1 MLLLFGNVLLMVM
14 TWTVQMPDGSNGDV
28 LVSSNTMG
36 RMIQPSS
43 GAAKT
48 P

>member
-1 MLLLFGNVLLMVM
+1 MPMGWIVRRAM
-14 TWTVQMPDGSNGDV
+14 TWTVQMPAGSNGDV

-43 GAAKT
+43 GAGKT